1 MVWTDGVMRN
11 LSRDPVAQDLAY
23 RVEITGTDA
32 LSDAVKQVIAETA
45 SGYELSRVG
54 QQLFVV
60 GGFTDRAVADRLADA
75 VRLADPALEIK
86 VVEVSQP

>member
-1 MVWTDGVMRN
+1 MVVWTDGAERN

-45 SGYELSRVG
+45 S
-54 QQLFVV
+54 
-60 GGFTDRAVADRLADA
+60 
-75 VRLADPALEIK
+75 
-86 VVEVSQP
+86 